1 MGWSFIGTGL
11 YAWRRRPES
20 RIGALMI
27 LLGFA
32 WFVYALSAANSR
44 AIYTSALVVGGL
56 WGAVFLHLGVSFPTG
71 RLTDP
76 TARRLA
82 IAGYFVFPLAFVP
95 ALFFAG
101 PHDLGCDDCPA
112 NLLLLRRDHDLATV
126 LTGLGPLFY
135 PVLFAIVLT
144 GRSAAG
150 GRRRRSSACSSRP
163 STPSRCSPSCS

>member
-1 MGWSFIGTGL
+1 
-11 YAWRRRPES
+11 
-20 RIGALMI
+20 MI

-32 WFVYALSAANSR
+32 WFVYALQAANSR
-44 AIYTSALVVGGL
+44 LVYTSALVVGGL

-101 PHDLGCDDCPA
+101 PHDLGCDDCPT
-112 NLLLLRRDHDLATV
+112 NLLLVRRDHDLATV
-126 LTGLGPLFY
+126 LTGLGALCY
-135 PVLFAIVLT
+135 LVLFAIVLDL
-144 GRSAAG
+144 GDPPLAGDAAARAPAAHARLHLLAADLPARDGGPRRRRATRRG
-150 GRRRRSSACSSRP
+150 GRRSSR
-163 STPSRCSPSCS
+163 RA

>member
-32 WFVYALSAANSR
+32 WFLFTLRGRELAAWS
-44 AIYTSALVVGGL
+44 TPFALVVGGL

-95 ALFFAG
+95 ALLFAG
-101 PHDLGCDDCPA
+101 PHDLGCDDCPT
-112 NLLLLRRDHDLATV
+112 NLLLVRRDPTWRRCSPASAPSATSCSS
-126 LTGLGPLFY
+126 PSCS
-135 PVLFAIVLT
+135 P
-144 GRSAAG
+144 GRCGAG
-150 GRRRRSSACSSRP
+150 GRRRRSSACSSRR
-163 STPSRCSPSCS
+163 STPSRC